1 MTTIQ
6 VFNSDGTLK
15 EEITI
20 DDNWDAI
27 RADRNI
33 ALFESDSWM
42 LSDRGLTEEQITT
55 LTTYRQE
62 LRDWTTA
69 YSTVD
74 EAIANCPVKPSFME

>member
-42 LSDRGLTEEQITT
+42 LPDRGLTDEQKTA
-55 LTTYRQE
+55 LTIYRQA
-62 LRDWTTA
+62 LRDWTTD
-69 YSTVD
+69 YDTVD
-74 EAIANCPVKPSFME
+74 EAIANNPIKPEWME